1 MGDMP
6 VFVKLDEYREITD
19 VMNLAREELQ
29 KAKAVLNRIHD
40 LKAQEDAELEAWQNS
55 LSDIESKI
63 DEADKK
69 LMEPEV

>member
-29 KAKAVLNRIHD
+29 KAKAEASKVLELDPNTKD
-40 LKAQEDAELEAWQNS
+40 EVNTFLKS
-55 LSDIESKI
+55 L
-63 DEADKK
+63 
-69 LMEPEV
+69 